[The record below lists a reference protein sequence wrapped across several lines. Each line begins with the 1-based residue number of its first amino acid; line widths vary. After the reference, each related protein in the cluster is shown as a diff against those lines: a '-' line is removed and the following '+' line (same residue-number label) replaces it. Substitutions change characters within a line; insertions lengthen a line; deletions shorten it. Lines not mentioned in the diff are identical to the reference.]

1 VLEDMTRLVFPSNG
15 AVELPLLFEPQLL
28 RCSAAGPGGPPLT
41 VLLDTGTDPSV
52 IDLRLAR
59 RLGLRLGDFALGR
72 DALSDGVP
80 YTETVVPWLRLG
92 DLYLRDLF
100 ALAVDLSTAPFE
112 VDIVLGYN
120 VLWQVVLHVDYM
132 RRMVRL
138 THPDLGTPALSDAG
152 ALLPLTF
159 AEHFPALTNVTMCET
174 IQLPLVTL
182 DTGSNASLTL
192 GPDLAAQFHLTP
204 LAAAASSAQGTG
216 FAGESC
222 ATVCGQA
229 DSMQVGP
236 FSLRAVELDA
246 PGSGAGDLRQVG
258 RANIGNRLLSRFA
271 SVTLDYGRKL
281 CALERAAD
289 LAPVAQRR

>member
-1 VLEDMTRLVFPSNG
+1 MLEDMTRLVFPSSG

-28 RCSAAGPGGPPLT
+28 RCTAAGPGGPPLT

-120 VLWQVVLHVDYM
+120 VLWQVVLHIDYM
-132 RRMVRL
+132 RRVVRL
-138 THPDLGTPALSDAG
+138 THPDLGPPALSAAG

-174 IQLPLVTL
+174 FRLPLVTL

-192 GPDLAAQFHLTP
+192 GPDLAAQLLLP
-204 LAAAASSAQGTG
+204 QASTERSAQGTG

-222 ATVCGQA
+222 ATVCGEA

-236 FSLRAVELDA
+236 FSLHAVELDA
-246 PGSGAGDLRQVG
+246 PGSGTGDLRQAG

-281 CALERAAD
+281 CALERAA
-289 LAPVAQRR
+289 APAPSAQRR

>member
-1 VLEDMTRLVFPSNG
+1 MTRLVFPSSG
-15 AVELPLLFEPQLL
+15 TVALPLLFEPQLL
-28 RCSAAGPGGPPLT
+28 RCTAAGPGGPPLT

-120 VLWQVVLHVDYM
+120 VLWQVVLHIDYL
-132 RRMVRL
+132 RRVVRL
-138 THPDLGTPALSDAG
+138 THPDLGTPPLSAAG

-159 AEHFPALTNVTMCET
+159 AEHFPALTNVTLCET
-174 IQLPLVTL
+174 ILLPLVTL

-192 GPDLAAQFHLTP
+192 GPDLAAQFLP
-204 LAAAASSAQGTG
+204 SLAAAAYSARGTG

-222 ATVCGQA
+222 ATVCSQA

-236 FSLRAVELDA
+236 FSLRTVDLDA
-246 PGSGAGDLRQVG
+246 PGSGAGDLRQAG

-281 CALERAAD
+281 CTLERATEA
-289 LAPVAQRR
+289 APAAQR